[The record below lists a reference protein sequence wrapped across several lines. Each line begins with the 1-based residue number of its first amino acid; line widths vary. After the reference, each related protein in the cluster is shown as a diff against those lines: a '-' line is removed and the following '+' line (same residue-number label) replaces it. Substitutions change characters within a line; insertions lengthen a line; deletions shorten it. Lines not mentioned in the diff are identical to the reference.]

1 MHDSIMNKTTERI
14 GNPSPLRVIVGICI
28 VISAFCFTE
37 YLLSVISYAGT
48 FFSYALPITAV
59 SVIVIPPLTERFWES
74 RLPRK
79 LFSAARAVYCF
90 GVIFFTVTFCIFLMF
105 LSTFSH
111 AEVNNEGPTAVLVY
125 GCRVKGTEPKE
136 MLAERLDAA
145 LELLSEN
152 PEAIA
157 IVSGATDEGE
167 VYTEAQVMAWYLE
180 KHGIASERILD
191 ELANDTKGNIR
202 GFLRLIEEHN
212 LQDIPCISVSSSF
225 HMPRIA
231 FLCGKYGLESAYVG
245 AKTERI
251 QLWFPS
257 VVREY
262 MAYVKMLVLNSY
274 E

>member
-1 MHDSIMNKTTERI
+1 MHKTAERT
-14 GNPSPLRVIVGICI
+14 GRPSSLRVIVGICI
-28 VISAFCFTE
+28 VISAFCFIE

-48 FFSYALPITAV
+48 VFSYALPITAV
-59 SVIVIPPLTERFWES
+59 SVILIPPLTERFWEEH
-74 RLPRK
+74 LPKK
-79 LFSAARAVYCF
+79 LFSAARALYCF
-90 GVIFFTVTFCIFLMF
+90 GVIFFTVTFCVFLVF

-111 AEVNNEGPTAVLVY
+111 ADVSNEGPTAVLVY

-145 LELLSEN
+145 LKLLNEN
-152 PEAIA
+152 PEALA
-157 IVSGATDEGE
+157 LVSGATDEGE
-167 VYTEAQVMAWYLE
+167 IYTEAQVMAWYLE
-180 KHGIASERILD
+180 KHGIASERILLD
-191 ELANDTKGNIR
+191 EEANSTKGNIR

-212 LQDIPCISVSSSF
+212 LQDMPCISVSSTF

-231 FLCGKYGLESAYVG
+231 FLCGKYGLESAFVG

>member
-1 MHDSIMNKTTERI
+1 MRKAEARKLTREDI
-14 GNPSPLRVIVGICI
+14 GRYFVYFCI
-28 VISAFCFTE
+28 AVSAFCFIE

-48 FFSYALPITAV
+48 FFSYALPIGAV
-59 SVIVIPPLTERFWES
+59 SVVLIPPLTKRFWET
-74 RLPRK
+74 RLPKK
-79 LFSAARAVYCF
+79 LYLAARAVYCF
-90 GVIFFTVTFCIFLMF
+90 GVIFFTVTFCIFLVF

-111 AEVNNEGPTAVLVY
+111 ADVINEGPTAVLVY

-145 LELLSEN
+145 LLLLNEN
-152 PEAIA
+152 PDAVA

-180 KHGIASERILD
+180 KHGIDSARILLD

-202 GFLRLIEEHN
+202 GFLRLIDEYG
-212 LQDIPCISVSSSF
+212 LQDLPCISVSSTF

-231 FLCGKYGLESAYVG
+231 FLCGKYGLESEYVG

>member
-1 MHDSIMNKTTERI
+1 MHNRTA
-14 GNPSPLRVIVGICI
+14 RVLTCADLGRYFVYLCI
-28 VISAFCFTE
+28 AVSAFCFTE

-48 FFSYALPITAV
+48 FFSYSLPIAAV
-59 SVIVIPPLTERFWES
+59 SAVLIPPLTAHFWQS
-74 RLPRK
+74 HLPKK
-79 LFSAARAVYCF
+79 LFSAARVVYCF
-90 GVIFFTVTFCIFLMF
+90 CVVFFAVSFCAFLCF
-105 LSTFSH
+105 LSAFDH
-111 AEVNNEGPTAVLVY
+111 ADVKNEGPTAVLVY
-125 GCRVKGTEPKE
+125 GCRVQGTEPKE
-136 MLAERLDAA
+136 MLTERLDAA
-145 LELLSEN
+145 LALLHAN
-152 PEAIA
+152 PDAVA

-180 KHGIASERILD
+180 KNGIAPERICRD
-191 ELANDTKGNIR
+191 DLANSTKGNIR
-202 GFLRLIEEHN
+202 GFLRVLEDEGMT
-212 LQDIPCISVSSSF
+212 DVPCISVSSTF

-231 FLCGKYGLESAYVG
+231 FLCGKYGLDCGYVG

>member
-1 MHDSIMNKTTERI
+1 MRK
-14 GNPSPLRVIVGICI
+14 PSPLRVVVGICI
-28 VISAFCFTE
+28 AISAFCFIE

-59 SVIVIPPLTERFWES
+59 SVVVIPPLTEHFWEAH
-74 RLPRK
+74 LPKK
-79 LFSAARAVYCF
+79 LFAAVRGLYCF
-90 GVIFFTVTFCIFLMF
+90 GVIFFVVSFGIFLCF
-105 LSTFSH
+105 LSSYEHT
-111 AEVNNEGPTAVLVY
+111 EVVNEGPTAVLVY
-125 GCRVKGTEPKE
+125 GCRVKGPEPKD

-145 LELLSEN
+145 IALLDAN
-152 PEAIA
+152 PDAAA

-167 VYTEAQVMAWYLE
+167 IHTEAQVMAWYLE
-180 KHGIASERILD
+180 KNGIAPDRIFLD
-191 ELANDTKGNIR
+191 EEANDTKGNIR
-202 GFLRLIEEHN
+202 GFLRVMEA
-212 LQDIPCISVSSSF
+212 QGMTDVPCISVSSTF

-231 FLCGKYGLESAYVG
+231 FLCAQYGLDCDYVG

>member
-1 MHDSIMNKTTERI
+1 MNDETKRMRR
-14 GNPSPLRVIVGICI
+14 PSPQRVIVGICI

-48 FFSYALPITAV
+48 AFSYALPLTAV
-59 SVIVIPPLTERFWES
+59 AVIVIPPLTERFWES
-74 RLPRK
+74 HLPKK
-79 LFSAARAVYCF
+79 LFSAARGLYCF
-90 GVIFFTVTFCIFLMF
+90 GVIFFTVTFCIFLGF
-105 LSTFSH
+105 LSSYEHT
-111 AEVNNEGPTAVLVY
+111 EVSNDGKTAVLVY
-125 GCRVKGTEPKE
+125 GCRVRGTEPKE

-145 LELLSEN
+145 LELLDEN

-157 IVSGATDEGE
+157 LVSGATDEGE

-180 KHGIASERILD
+180 KHGIASERILLD
-191 ELANDTKGNIR
+191 EEANSTKGNIR
-202 GFLRLIEEHN
+202 GFLRLIDAHGLAEY
-212 LQDIPCISVSSSF
+212 DCISVSSTF

-231 FLCGKYGLESAYVG
+231 FLCGKYGLESDYVG

>member
-1 MHDSIMNKTTERI
+1 MSKIAARVTR
-14 GNPSPLRVIVGICI
+14 PSPQRVIVGIFI

-48 FFSYALPITAV
+48 AFSYALPLTAV

-74 RLPRK
+74 HLPKK
-79 LFSAARAVYCF
+79 LFSAARGLYCF
-90 GVIFFTVTFCIFLMF
+90 GVIFFTVTFCIFLGF
-105 LSTFSH
+105 LSSYEHT
-111 AEVNNEGPTAVLVY
+111 EVSNDGKTAVLVY
-125 GCRVKGTEPKE
+125 GCRVRGTEPKE

-145 LELLSEN
+145 LELLDKN

-157 IVSGATDEGE
+157 LVSGATDEGE

-180 KHGIASERILD
+180 KHGIATERILLD
-191 ELANDTKGNIR
+191 EEANSTKGNIR
-202 GFLRLIEEHN
+202 GFLRLIDAHGLAEY
-212 LQDIPCISVSSSF
+212 DCISVSSTF

-231 FLCGKYGLESAYVG
+231 FLCGKYGLESDFVG
-245 AKTERI
+245 ARTERI

>member
-1 MHDSIMNKTTERI
+1 MKNAVSAHRGQVHPFRI
-14 GNPSPLRVIVGICI
+14 FVFLCI
-28 VISAFCFTE
+28 LVSGFCFLE

-59 SVIVIPPLTERFWES
+59 SVIVIPPLTEGFWKKH
-74 RLPRK
+74 LPHK

-90 GVIFFTVTFCIFLMF
+90 GVIFFTVTFCIFLVF
-105 LSTFSH
+105 LSSFSH
-111 AEVNNEGPTAVLVY
+111 AEVTNEGPTAVLVY

-180 KHGIASERILD
+180 KHGIASERILLD

-202 GFLRLIEEHN
+202 GFLRLIGEHG
-212 LQDIPCISVSSSF
+212 LDGIPCISVSSSF

-231 FLCGKYGLESAYVG
+231 FLCGKYGLESSFVG

>member
-1 MHDSIMNKTTERI
+1 MRKAAEHMRR
-14 GNPSPLRVIVGICI
+14 PSPLRVIVGICI

-59 SVIVIPPLTERFWES
+59 SVVVIPPLTERFWES
-74 RLPRK
+74 HLPK
-79 LFSAARAVYCF
+79 KFFSAARALYCF
-90 GVIFFTVTFCIFLMF
+90 GVIFFTVTFCMF
-105 LSTFSH
+105 LGFLSSYEHTD
-111 AEVNNEGPTAVLVY
+111 VPNDGKTAVLVY
-125 GCRVKGTEPKE
+125 GCRVRGTEPKE

-145 LELLSEN
+145 LALLNEN

-157 IVSGATDEGE
+157 LVSGATDEGE
-167 VYTEAQVMAWYLE
+167 IYTEAQVMAWYLE
-180 KHGIASERILD
+180 KHGIDSARILLD
-191 ELANDTKGNIR
+191 EEANSTKENIR
-202 GFLRLIEEHN
+202 GFLRLIDEYG
-212 LQDIPCISVSSSF
+212 LGDYSRISVSSTF

-231 FLCGKYGLESAYVG
+231 FLCGKYGLQSAFVG
-245 AKTERI
+245 AKTERVR
-251 QLWFPS
+251 LWFPS

>member
-1 MHDSIMNKTTERI
+1 MRKAAEHMRR
-14 GNPSPLRVIVGICI
+14 PSPLRVIVGICI

-59 SVIVIPPLTERFWES
+59 SVVVIPPLTERFWES
-74 RLPRK
+74 HLPK
-79 LFSAARAVYCF
+79 KFFSAARALYCF
-90 GVIFFTVTFCIFLMF
+90 GVIFFTVTFCMF
-105 LSTFSH
+105 LGFLSSYEHTD
-111 AEVNNEGPTAVLVY
+111 VPNDGKTAVLVY

-145 LELLSEN
+145 LALPNEN
-152 PEAIA
+152 PEALA
-157 IVSGATDEGE
+157 LVSGATDEGE
-167 VYTEAQVMAWYLE
+167 IYTEAQVMAWYLE
-180 KHGIASERILD
+180 KHGIDPARILLD
-191 ELANDTKGNIR
+191 EEANSTKENIR
-202 GFLRLIEEHN
+202 GFLRLIEEYG
-212 LQDIPCISVSSSF
+212 LGAYSRISVSSTF

-231 FLCGKYGLESAYVG
+231 FLCGKYGLDSAFVG

-251 QLWFPS
+251 RLWFPS

>member
-1 MHDSIMNKTTERI
+1 MHKTAERRRR
-14 GNPSPLRVIVGICI
+14 PSPARMIVGICI

-48 FFSYALPITAV
+48 AFSYALPLTAV
-59 SVIVIPPLTERFWES
+59 AVIVIPPLTERFWES
-74 RLPRK
+74 HLPKK
-79 LFSAARAVYCF
+79 LFSAARGLYCF
-90 GVIFFTVTFCIFLMF
+90 GVIFFTVTFCIFLGF
-105 LSTFSH
+105 LSSYEHT
-111 AEVNNEGPTAVLVY
+111 EVPNDGKTAVLVY
-125 GCRVKGTEPKE
+125 GCRVRGTEPKE

-145 LELLSEN
+145 LELLDEN

-157 IVSGATDEGE
+157 LVSGATDEGE

-180 KHGIASERILD
+180 KHGIASERILLD
-191 ELANDTKGNIR
+191 EEANSTKGNIR
-202 GFLRLIEEHN
+202 GFLRLIDAHGLAEY
-212 LQDIPCISVSSSF
+212 DCISVSSTF

-231 FLCGKYGLESAYVG
+231 FLCGKYGLESDYVG
-245 AKTERI
+245 AKTVSIRK
-251 QLWFPS
+251 WFPS